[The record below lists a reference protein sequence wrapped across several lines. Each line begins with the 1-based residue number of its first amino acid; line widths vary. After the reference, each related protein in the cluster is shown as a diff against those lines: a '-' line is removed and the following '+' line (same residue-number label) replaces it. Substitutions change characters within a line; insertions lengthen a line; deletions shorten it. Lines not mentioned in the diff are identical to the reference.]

1 MKQILKWLVLVAFG
15 VVSLAMLSW
24 AAERADA
31 GIQSRLDECTCT
43 YCRALLDHEDT
54 QSRALPLVLAL
65 AHPRTGSEP
74 PDQDGGKVGIE
85 PEPSFAYKRQ
95 ALNAEQQERHH
106 ALMGQ
111 LRSAVEEIHELPAGY
126 EFALPAETSTILAAA
141 EFISLE
147 RQCCPFL
154 AFELDVSSGGPLLL
168 RLTGAKGVKE
178 FLREVLSG
186 SAW

>member
-1 MKQILKWLVLVAFG
+1 MKQSLKWLALVAFG
-15 VVSLAMLSW
+15 VLSLGMLSW
-24 AAERADA
+24 AAERVDA

-43 YCRALLDHEDT
+43 YCRALLDYEDT
-54 QSRALPLVLAL
+54 QSRALALVLAL
-65 AHPRTGSEP
+65 AHPRTGSES
-74 PDQDGGKVGIE
+74 PDQDGGEVGNE
-85 PEPSFAYKRQ
+85 PEPSFACERQ
-95 ALNAEQQERHH
+95 ALDAEQHERHQ

-111 LRSAVEEIHELPAGY
+111 LRSAVEEIRELPAGY

-154 AFELDVSSGGPLLL
+154 KFELDVSSDGPALL

-186 SAW
+186 SA